1 MNERDFVGAFE
12 ACTIAAGDF
21 HHADH
26 VRLAWIYLREHRLIE
41 AIERFTTSLQRFA
54 CHHGAPGLYHE
65 TITWAYLLLIH
76 ERMQRDGAP
85 KDWDSFRAA
94 NPDLFDRK
102 PSLLDRYYAPG
113 TLNSDLARRIFV
125 LPDAAPVVG
134 AAQATPSSRNCPM

>member
-1 MNERDFVGAFE
+1 MNERDFVAAFE

-26 VRLAWIYLREHRLIE
+26 VRLAWIYLHEHPLLD
-41 AIERFTTSLQRFA
+41 AIERFTTSLQRFTR
-54 CHHGAPGLYHE
+54 HHGAPGLYHE

-85 KDWDSFRAA
+85 KDWDSFRTA
-94 NPDLFDRK
+94 NSDLFDRK

-125 LPDAAPVVG
+125 LPDRAPNAA
-134 AAQATPSSRNCPM
+134 ASQTTPSSRNCPM